1 MSLNNKFYSR
11 YTNNTRII
19 QQFSFS
25 FLANFLHNFSQFK
38 YQPYLAKF
46 KIKQSY
52 SWLAKRFFRIRIFL
66 RRIFPKNQ
74 HPIINTI
81 NKISSRKRESNGRIR
96 NRSKWEQKT
105 KRGDLIVDSC
115 FCYVV
120 VASVVSTFPS
130 SIDERF
136 SVEESLVYIRRCLSA
151 NIATCQSKSWP
162 VYTGRKLPGYWRL
175 RVSSRRE
182 KEREL
187 EIRIFTVEEQA
198 CRKRND
204 ELSSLPIC
212 PDIIATSDNYD
223 KSHCFK
229 LCREFLCRL
238 AFFFFF
244 FIVHFILSESDS
256 ESFRRNF
263 DTVLKEKS

>member
-1 MSLNNKFYSR
+1 MSLLYFIPLGIIQLEIPWCIYRLRLSKRIASSFPPLFFLFSFLRSMSLNNKFYSR

-96 NRSKWEQKT
+96 NRSK
-105 KRGDLIVDSC
+105 
-115 FCYVV
+115 
-120 VASVVSTFPS
+120 
-130 SIDERF
+130 
-136 SVEESLVYIRRCLSA
+136 
-151 NIATCQSKSWP
+151 
-162 VYTGRKLPGYWRL
+162 
-175 RVSSRRE
+175 
-182 KEREL
+182 
-187 EIRIFTVEEQA
+187 
-198 CRKRND
+198 
-204 ELSSLPIC
+204 
-212 PDIIATSDNYD
+212 
-223 KSHCFK
+223 
-229 LCREFLCRL
+229 
-238 AFFFFF
+238 
-244 FIVHFILSESDS
+244 
-256 ESFRRNF
+256 
-263 DTVLKEKS
+263 